1 LPKVA
6 KHGMV
11 YFIFLKYL
19 RSLEEFRKNP
29 CVQIPHKSPCAN
41 FQSLDIFKNSIFIRK
56 EFFFNFQPIRPFWP
70 RAAKPAKPTHQATP
84 PLPLPPSLTK
94 PAAPPPPPL
103 APPRCPY
110 PTPWSDPN
118 RRPLL
123 NSAACLY
130 SVVNPPSSL
139 RVTGAF
145 MAGY

>member
-70 RAAKPAKPTHQATP
+70 RAAKPAKPAHQATP

-94 PAAPPPPPL
+94 SAALPPPL
-103 APPRCPY
+103 TPPSHGRRAASLPRHGAT
-110 PTPWSDPN
+110 PTDA
-118 RRPLL
+118 PLL
-123 NSAACLY
+123 NSVACLY
-130 SVVNPPSSL
+130 LVIIPPTL
-139 RVTGAF
+139 HYV
-145 MAGY
+145 